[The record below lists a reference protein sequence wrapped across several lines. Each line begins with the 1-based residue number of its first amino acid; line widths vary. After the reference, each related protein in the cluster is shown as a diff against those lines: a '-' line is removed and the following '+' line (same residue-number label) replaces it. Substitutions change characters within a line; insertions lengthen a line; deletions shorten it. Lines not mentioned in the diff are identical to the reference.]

1 MGRSERSISQS
12 EAGGNGNGAAEM
24 SRAASRKEGRANV
37 VMQTIDGKIFAV
49 DGENL
54 SDAFSLGYAVKGGVG
69 KIHGTLRVLAHQ
81 LAYPGNVCGL

>member
-1 MGRSERSISQS
+1 
-12 EAGGNGNGAAEM
+12 
-24 SRAASRKEGRANV
+24 
-37 VMQTIDGKIFAV
+37 MQTIDGKIFAV